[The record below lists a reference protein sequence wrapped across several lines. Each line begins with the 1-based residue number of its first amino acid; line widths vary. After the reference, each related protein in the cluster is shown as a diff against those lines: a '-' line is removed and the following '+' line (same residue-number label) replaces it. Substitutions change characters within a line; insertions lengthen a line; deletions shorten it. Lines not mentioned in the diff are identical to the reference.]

1 MLMSGQ
7 NLKNSTA
14 NAKFSPGDITIVILS
29 RGRELQLTRTI
40 QFWRQTEF
48 KTVIIH
54 NTTIPLNL
62 NLANTNV
69 NYIVSQTD
77 YAQRSTL
84 AASSILTKYAILC
97 ADDEL
102 FIPSGLIF
110 MGQFLEENS
119 QFLSVGSGT
128 VGVASSN
135 SKLTL
140 SRTYQNMIGYKN
152 IEETIKDRL
161 TFHTIRQNQY
171 RTGSMY
177 RLMRVDV
184 MQKMLM
190 SFSQLSHMSTPY
202 IYEVTAEIIV
212 NGLGK
217 TIYLDDIYWVRNWV
231 NKEVAHTTWDRRLYF
246 YIWWED
252 DRFELER
259 TEWYALLQ
267 RTLGQ
272 NGIALS
278 LEEILFD
285 LYKKRKLLEIREL
298 RKSRLIRNH
307 IPAKIKNLARQV
319 IKGHNQK
326 KTTEDFISEMA
337 VFRPAR
343 GAELEKAISYF

>member
-1 MLMSGQ
+1 MLVSSQ
-7 NLKNSTA
+7 NLKNSTG
-14 NAKFSPGDITIVILS
+14 NAKLSPADITIVILS
-29 RGRELQLTRTI
+29 RGRELQLTRAI

-62 NLANTNV
+62 NLAETNV
-69 NYIVSQTD
+69 KYIVSQTD
-77 YAQRSTL
+77 YAQRSRL
-84 AASSILTKYAILC
+84 AASSILTKYSILC

-102 FIPSGLIF
+102 FLPSGLIS
-110 MGQFLEENS
+110 MGQFLEENP

-140 SRTYQNMIGYKN
+140 SRTYQNMIGYRN
-152 IEETIKDRL
+152 LEETVMDRL
-161 TFHTIRQNQY
+161 NFHTISQVQY

-177 RLMRVDV
+177 RLMRLEV

-202 IYEVTAEIIV
+202 IFEVTAEIIV

-231 NKEVAHTTWDRRLYF
+231 NKEVAHTSWDRRLYF

-252 DRFELER
+252 DRFKLER
-259 TEWYALLQ
+259 TEWCALLQ

-272 NGIALS
+272 NETALS

-285 LYKKRKLLEIREL
+285 FYNKRKSLEIREL

-307 IPAKIKNLARQV
+307 IPAKIKNLGRKV
-319 IKGHNQK
+319 MKWHNKK
-326 KTTEDFISEMA
+326 KTIDEFISEMA

-343 GAELEKAISYF
+343 AAELEKVISYF